1 MMTALKKHL
10 KASPQKAQNYKT
22 MAPQAKAMSLQNFMK
37 AYDLNPNDL
46 SFKAGASLSNSF
58 IIIFPVKDDVH
69 PGSRMAGDR
78 GANAKLKAIMKTTGL
93 YPSRNI
99 AAFIMRENKLGN
111 FEIQD

>member
-1 MMTALKKHL
+1 MTALKKHL
-10 KASPQKAQNYKT
+10 KASPQKAQNYKS
-22 MAPQAKAMSLQNFMK
+22 MAPQAKAMSLQNFLK

-46 SFKAGASLSNSF
+46 SFKAGAGLSNSF
-58 IIIFPVKDDVH
+58 IIIFPVKDDVR

-78 GANAKLKAIMKTTGL
+78 GTNAKLKKALNAKGIF
-93 YPSRNI
+93 PSRNI

>member
-10 KASPQKAQNYKT
+10 KASPQKAQNYKA

-58 IIIFPVKDDVH
+58 IIIFPVKDDVR
-69 PGSRMAGDR
+69 PGSRMAADR
-78 GANAKLKAIMKTTGL
+78 GTSEKLKAALNAKGIF
-93 YPSRNI
+93 PSRNI